1 MKLNRLAINEDH
13 GNTNDFPQEF
23 LDMTIGD
30 VLNKMSAI
38 DTPEDAEYEVLEAAL
53 IAIKPIMLANAKGM
67 ERDGDELD
75 FPSIESEEE
84 IPDFI
89 DMIGSDEEEE
99 EEERELDFKF

>member
-1 MKLNRLAINEDH
+1 MGLDRLAIDEHH
-13 GNTNDFPQEF
+13 GNADDFPQEF

-53 IAIKPIMLANAKGM
+53 IAMKPIMLADARGM

-75 FPSIESEEE
+75 LPSEERNE
-84 IPDFI
+84 MPSFI
-89 DMIGSDEEEE
+89 DMIGSDEEEDE
-99 EEERELDFKF
+99 QLDFKF